1 MSGLQLKNTCDE
13 MTMVDNQIH
22 DHIRTSL
29 TFLVLDPSD
38 LASQCELVDA
48 GLHLGVFA
56 ASPCS
61 RGMTI
66 VSTGLS

>member
-1 MSGLQLKNTCDE
+1 
-13 MTMVDNQIH
+13 MVDSQVQ
-22 DHIRTSL
+22 DHSRINL

-38 LASQCELVDA
+38 VASQCELVDA
-48 GLHLGVFA
+48 GLHLRVFA

-66 VSTGLS
+66 VSAGLS